1 MLNKNVSMTKKT
13 KIYLDTSVISC
24 LQVPETPERMAD
36 TLHLWEE
43 LKANMYDVYISD
55 ITIDEINDC
64 PEPKRSF
71 MLDELKKISLTV
83 IEAETKV
90 DDLAQEFIRM
100 GILKEKS
107 IDDCRHIATALL
119 AKCDIIVSW
128 NFKHIVN
135 DKTIEG
141 VKIISRTKGFDGIKI
156 YCPSILTGG
165 NDENQTN
172 SQQKFYD

>member
-1 MLNKNVSMTKKT
+1 MVNKK

-24 LQVPETPERMAD
+24 LQLPEKSERMED
-36 TLHLWEE
+36 SLLLWED
-43 LKANMYDVYISD
+43 LKRGIYDVYISD
-55 ITIDEINDC
+55 ITLDEINDC

-90 DDLAQEFIRM
+90 EDLAQEFIRL

-107 IDDCRHIATALL
+107 IDDCKHIATALL
-119 AKCDIIVSW
+119 LKCDIIVSW

-141 VKIISRTKGFDGIKI
+141 VKIISKTKGFDGIKI
-156 YCPSILTGG
+156 YCPSILIGG
-165 NDENQTN
+165 KDEN
-172 SQQKFYD
+172 

>member
-1 MLNKNVSMTKKT
+1 MTKKV

-24 LQVPETPERMAD
+24 LQAPETPERMAD
-36 TLHLWEE
+36 TLRLWNDLE
-43 LKANMYDVYISD
+43 AGIYDVVISD

-64 PEPKRSF
+64 SEPKRSF
-71 MLDELKKISLTV
+71 MLNELKKIPLIVVES
-83 IEAETKV
+83 EKKV
-90 DDLAQEFIRM
+90 EKLSQEFIRL

-119 AKCDIIVSW
+119 EKCDIIVSW

-141 VKIISRTKGFDGIKI
+141 VKIICKTEGFDSIKI

-165 NDENQTN
+165 NDDN
-172 SQQKFYD
+172 

>member
-1 MLNKNVSMTKKT
+1 MSKKI

-24 LQVPETPERMAD
+24 LQAPDTPEKMAD
-36 TLHLWEE
+36 TLRLWED
-43 LKANMYDVYISD
+43 LKANIYDVFISD

-64 PEPKRSF
+64 SEPKRSF

-83 IEAETKV
+83 IDAETIV
-90 DDLAQEFIRM
+90 EDLAQEFIRM

-107 IDDCRHIATALL
+107 IDDCRHIATALI
-119 AKCDIIVSW
+119 AKCDVIVSW

-156 YCPSILTGG
+156 YCPSILIGG
-165 NDENQTN
+165 QDEN
-172 SQQKFYD
+172 

>member
-1 MLNKNVSMTKKT
+1 MVKKN

-24 LQVPETPERMAD
+24 LHAPETPERMAD
-36 TLHLWEE
+36 TLLFWED
-43 LKANMYDVYISD
+43 LKADVYDVYISD

-71 MLDELKKISLTV
+71 MLNELKKTSLTV

-90 DDLAQEFIRM
+90 EDLAREFVRL

-107 IDDCRHIATALL
+107 MDDCRHIATALL
-119 AKCDIIVSW
+119 AKCDVIVSW

-141 VKIISRTKGFDGIKI
+141 VKTISKTKGFDGIKI

-165 NDENQTN
+165 DYEN
-172 SQQKFYD
+172 

>member
-1 MLNKNVSMTKKT
+1 MSKKI

-24 LQVPETPERMAD
+24 LQAHETPERMAD
-36 TLHLWEE
+36 SLHLWEA
-43 LKANMYDVYISD
+43 LKANIYDVYISD
-55 ITIDEINDC
+55 ITIGEINDC

-71 MLDELKKISLTV
+71 MLNELKKISMTV
-83 IEAETKV
+83 IEAKTKV
-90 DDLAQEFIRM
+90 EDLAQEFIRL
-100 GILKEKS
+100 GILKERS

-119 AKCDIIVSW
+119 AKCDVIVSW

-141 VKIISRTKGFDGIKI
+141 VKVISKTKGFDGIKI

-165 NDENQTN
+165 NDEN
-172 SQQKFYD
+172 

>member
-1 MLNKNVSMTKKT
+1 MANKV

-36 TLHLWEE
+36 TLRLWEDI
-43 LKANMYDVYISD
+43 KAGIYEVVVSD
-55 ITIDEINDC
+55 ITIGEISEC

-71 MLDELKKISLTV
+71 MLNELKKIPLVV
-83 IEAETKV
+83 IEAEKKV
-90 DDLAQEFIRM
+90 EELSQEFIRI
-100 GILKEKS
+100 GILKEKY
-107 IDDCRHIATALL
+107 IDDCMHIATALL

-141 VKIISRTKGFDGIKI
+141 VKIISKTKGFDGIKI
-156 YCPSILTGG
+156 YCPSILIGG
-165 NDENQTN
+165 KDE
-172 SQQKFYD
+172 D

>member
-1 MLNKNVSMTKKT
+1 MTKKV

-24 LQVPETPERMAD
+24 LQAIETPERMAD
-36 TLHLWEE
+36 TLRLWRDLEAGRYE
-43 LKANMYDVYISD
+43 VVISD
-55 ITIDEINDC
+55 ITLDEINDC

-71 MLDELKKISLTV
+71 MLDELKKIPLVV
-83 IEAETKV
+83 IESQKKV
-90 DDLAQEFIRM
+90 DELSQEFIRL

-107 IDDCRHIATALL
+107 MDDCRHIATALI
-119 AKCDIIVSW
+119 AQCDIIVSW

-141 VKIISRTKGFDGIKI
+141 VKIISKTKGFDGIKI

-165 NDENQTN
+165 NDE
-172 SQQKFYD
+172 D

>member
-1 MLNKNVSMTKKT
+1 MVRKY

-24 LQVPETPERMAD
+24 LQAPKTPERMAD
-36 TLHLWEE
+36 TLRFWED
-43 LKANMYDVYISD
+43 LKADVYDVYISD

-71 MLDELKKISLTV
+71 MLNELKKTSLTI
-83 IEAETKV
+83 IESETKV
-90 DDLAQEFIRM
+90 EDLAREFIQL

-107 IDDCRHIATALL
+107 IDDCKHIATALL

-128 NFKHIVN
+128 NFKHVVN

-141 VKIISRTKGFDGIKI
+141 VKAISKTKGFDGIKI

-165 NDENQTN
+165 DYEN
-172 SQQKFYD
+172 